1 MKLEDL
7 RPWVKG
13 IRIHEVEAL
22 PGAETW
28 RIGSFERNRMRIPEE
43 AKPLCW
49 PFVDGRVA
57 VCRLKI
63 AQYLAGGR
71 VEYLR
76 EACEAAR
83 MAWGLALD
91 LTGEREEP

>member
-1 MKLEDL
+1 
-7 RPWVKG
+7 
-13 IRIHEVEAL
+13 
-22 PGAETW
+22 
-28 RIGSFERNRMRIPEE
+28 MRIPAE
-43 AKPLCW
+43 AHEQCWAFVHGRAELCH
-49 PFVDGRVA
+49 DRIS
-57 VCRLKI
+57 R
-63 AQYLAGGR
+63 YLAYGR

>member
-1 MKLEDL
+1 
-7 RPWVKG
+7 
-13 IRIHEVEAL
+13 
-22 PGAETW
+22 
-28 RIGSFERNRMRIPEE
+28 MRIPEAAHE
-43 AKPLCW
+43 QCW
-49 PFVDGRVA
+49 EFIHGRVA
-57 VCRLKI
+57 LCHAQI
-63 AQYLAGGR
+63 ARYLAMGR